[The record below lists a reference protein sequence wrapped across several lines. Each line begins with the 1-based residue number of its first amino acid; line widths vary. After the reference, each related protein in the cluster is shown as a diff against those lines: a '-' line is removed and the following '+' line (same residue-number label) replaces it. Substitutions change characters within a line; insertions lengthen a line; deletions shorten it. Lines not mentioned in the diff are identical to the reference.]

1 LAKLVE
7 EGKFREDLYWR
18 LNVLSLNICPLR
30 QRKEDI
36 PLLVEYFLERY
47 SIPLGI
53 EQQDISDKAIELLV
67 AYDWPGNVRELQ
79 NCLYSAITIAGGPTI
94 EPADL
99 PRRIYSDSEHSEQTG
114 VVTGQISLA
123 ETAAQ
128 ATAKAERQAISNALS
143 ETGGNREKAAEL
155 LGIGRKTL
163 YRKLRQYEME

>member
-1 LAKLVE
+1 MVE

-18 LNVLSLNICPLR
+18 LNVLSLNVCPLR

-36 PLLVEYFLERY
+36 PLLVEQFLERY
-47 SIPLGI
+47 AASLGI
-53 EQQDISDKAIELLV
+53 EQPSISEKAVQLLM
-67 AYDWPGNVRELQ
+67 AYEWPGNVRELQ
-79 NCLYSAITIAGGPTI
+79 NCIYSAITITAGPVI

-99 PRRIYSDSEHSEQTG
+99 PRRIYSKSGFSEITG
-114 VVTGQISLA
+114 TTPGQISLA

-128 ATAKAERQAISNALS
+128 ATAKAEREAISKALS

-163 YRKLRQYEME
+163 YRKLKQYGIE